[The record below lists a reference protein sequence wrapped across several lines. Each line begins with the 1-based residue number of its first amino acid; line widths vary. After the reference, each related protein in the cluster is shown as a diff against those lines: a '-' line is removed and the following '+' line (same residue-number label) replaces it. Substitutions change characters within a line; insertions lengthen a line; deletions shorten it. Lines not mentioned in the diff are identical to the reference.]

1 MKFNCTFVA
10 SVLSALMLAACSTGP
25 KVVENPLIESS
36 NSMTLDVSKVEL
48 TDTATVLH
56 VDAYFRPHNWIRID
70 SKTYLRAG
78 GEKYALTSAQGI
90 TPDSLFWMPESGE
103 ASFVLSFQPLP
114 KRTKSF
120 DFIESDCADCFKLF
134 GIDLTGKKDYDVPE
148 GIPAEALSIDEDAP
162 MPEPIFKSGETTVEV
177 HLLHHREEL
186 GKEQNLYV
194 NTLAGGQEEYTAPID
209 LETGVA
215 TFKFQQYGTA
225 EAFFPIAGSA
235 GSVLLAPGEHVTVY
249 IDSRFS
255 GQQIVARR
263 KEQKMQPFRKLYTNG
278 TYANLNNLSTLR

>member
-10 SVLSALMLAACSTGP
+10 SALSALMLAACSTGP

-103 ASFVLSFQPLP
+103 ASFVLSFYRIGL
-114 KRTKSF
+114 
-120 DFIESDCADCFKLF
+120 C
-134 GIDLTGKKDYDVPE
+134 G
-148 GIPAEALSIDEDAP
+148 
-162 MPEPIFKSGETTVEV
+162 
-177 HLLHHREEL
+177 LLQAVRHRPDREEEL
-186 GKEQNLYV
+186 
-194 NTLAGGQEEYTAPID
+194 
-209 LETGVA
+209 
-215 TFKFQQYGTA
+215 
-225 EAFFPIAGSA
+225 
-235 GSVLLAPGEHVTVY
+235 
-249 IDSRFS
+249 
-255 GQQIVARR
+255 
-263 KEQKMQPFRKLYTNG
+263 
-278 TYANLNNLSTLR
+278 